1 MKEKFRRT
9 NFIIFLLLLLSITSL
24 NGCGRNDDINSKIII
39 YNKDTVNL
47 KVNMI
52 QPEGNLT
59 FINANVKGKN
69 VMFLLDSGAGS
80 TVLDKDQL
88 DDYGLTSV
96 LAGSEFQGIGGSNQL
111 YIVNNLDNITID
123 NLEFTVKCKAS
134 NLSNVVSLIRESS
147 GIQIIGIL
155 GSDFFTE
162 HGVIFDYREKVFFIP
177 EN

>member
-1 MKEKFRRT
+1 MENKLK
-9 NFIIFLLLLLSITSL
+9 FIIFLSFITTIL
-24 NGCGRNDDINSKIII
+24 GLTGCNNTNIEDKVVI
-39 YNKDTVNL
+39 YNTDTIKT

-59 FINANVKGKN
+59 FIKANVNNKD
-69 VMFLLDSGAGS
+69 VVFLLDSGAGS

-88 DDYGLTSV
+88 DSYGLTYV
-96 LAGSEFQGIGGSNQL
+96 EAGSEFQGVGGSNQL
-111 YIVNNLDNITID
+111 YIVTNLNKITIEGK
-123 NLEFTVKCKAS
+123 EFSISCKAS
-134 NLSNVVSLIRESS
+134 NLSNVVSLIRDAS

-162 HGVIFDYREKVFFIP
+162 HNVIFDYKEKAFFIP